1 MQANR
6 HPSKLNGPIMFDMRE
21 LERARESEGRKEGR
35 KAGRERGREERG
47 REGERERGRAGGVE
61 RCSETQRGKYDIPY
75 TFYRLYVYIYILY
88 VHGYMYVTVPIAAA
102 KECAH
107 IRFSSIMVFMVLTK
121 GLRKSEHLT
130 QIPLPGHSENM
141 VICTGVIPQCISSV
155 CDI

>member
-1 MQANR
+1 MC
-6 HPSKLNGPIMFDMRE
+6 M
-21 LERARESEGRKEGR
+21 
-35 KAGRERGREERG
+35 
-47 REGERERGRAGGVE
+47 V
-61 RCSETQRGKYDIPY
+61 T
-75 TFYRLYVYIYILY
+75 
-88 VHGYMYVTVPIAAA
+88 MYVTVPIAAA

-130 QIPLPGHSENM
+130 QIPLPGHSEHM

>member
-1 MQANR
+1 MC
-6 HPSKLNGPIMFDMRE
+6 I
-21 LERARESEGRKEGR
+21 
-35 KAGRERGREERG
+35 
-47 REGERERGRAGGVE
+47 
-61 RCSETQRGKYDIPY
+61 
-75 TFYRLYVYIYILY
+75 YIYILY

>member
-1 MQANR
+1 M
-6 HPSKLNGPIMFDMRE
+6 
-21 LERARESEGRKEGR
+21 ERRKER
-35 KAGRERGREERG
+35 MKEKQTTEKEK
-47 REGERERGRAGGVE
+47 ERERGRAGGVE
-61 RCSETQRGKYDIPY
+61 RCSETQRGKYDIAY
-75 TFYRLYVYIYILY
+75 TFYLYVYIYCMCM
-88 VHGYMYVTVPIAAA
+88 VTMYVTVPIAAA

-130 QIPLPGHSENM
+130 QIPLPGHSEHM

>member
-1 MQANR
+1 MYIL
-6 HPSKLNGPIMFDMRE
+6 HWERE
-21 LERARESEGRKEGR
+21 REMERRKER
-35 KAGRERGREERG
+35 MKEKQTTEKEKERERGREERG